1 MAYVKQRG
9 EDTYLV
15 RIMIGTDENG
25 RPIQKSRT
33 FHPSTSGLSKSKL
46 QKEIDAFVEKFEN
59 EFSTDVPHAD
69 KITQND
75 LADNAPPSDVV
86 IPSKRVERPVV
97 APILPKMNK
106 IETIPTFA
114 EFCEDYRQVKMKLLS
129 PTCWQLYENV
139 LTKYFI
145 PMFGQMRLNE
155 IRPSHVQKAIDF
167 FTSPEG
173 RTDGRGEVLKPP
185 TIRRYLTVLQSV
197 LTLAYKQE
205 LISSNP
211 ADTRRLEIPKVVH
224 PEVEAFSD
232 DEIDQILS
240 ALEEEPYNI
249 QALIGTALFTGARRG
264 EIVGLKWDDIDFEN
278 HLLYV
283 RRAIIKVRDQP
294 AVEKIPKTISSIR
307 SIAIPNRLCEILLE
321 YKKMQDKKIALLG
334 EDWFNGNYVFTEW
347 DGHVMN
353 PQTPTKQ
360 FDHFLKRHG
369 IRHLKFHGLRH
380 SSATWLLAHGTD
392 IKTVSK
398 RLGHTSIDTT
408 NIYVHALAKSDK
420 AAAECFDQLL

>member
-185 TIRRYLTVLQSV
+185 TIRRYYVRDESGVKVDGDLRLGIPFQNGIRIGIHIMFDQSHNAVGNIDCHWKHTLTFGICISE
-197 LTLAYKQE
+197 YDP
-205 LISSNP
+205 LISG
-211 ADTRRLEIPKVVH
+211 T
-224 PEVEAFSD
+224 
-232 DEIDQILS
+232 DEIIIAVHGFADL
-240 ALEEEPYNI
+240 
-249 QALIGTALFTGARRG
+249 RR
-264 EIVGLKWDDIDFEN
+264 
-278 HLLYV
+278 
-283 RRAIIKVRDQP
+283 
-294 AVEKIPKTISSIR
+294 
-307 SIAIPNRLCEILLE
+307 
-321 YKKMQDKKIALLG
+321 LLG
-334 EDWFNGNYVFTEW
+334 EKVDNIADTVTELPCHTVNNGFQVNVCVGLDLTGDN
-347 DGHVMN
+347 DGLSLYKCFHSASAVSVL
-353 PQTPTKQ
+353 PHTSGDDCIADLIGILVRVKFGDGFGGKQ
-360 FDHFLKRHG
+360 FHVFSSFQLKYSFG
-369 IRHLKFHGLRH
+369 FTALKK
-380 SSATWLLAHGTD
+380 SSTSLMED
-392 IKTVSK
+392 IFGYLPRTLPTMS
-398 RLGHTSIDTT
+398 R
-408 NIYVHALAKSDK
+408 
-420 AAAECFDQLL
+420 

>member
-25 RPIQKSRT
+25 RPIQRSRT

-75 LADNAPPSDVV
+75 LTDNAPPSDVV

-97 APILPKMNK
+97 APILPEMTK

-173 RTDGRGEVLKPP
+173 RTDGRGEVLGRAVIPAP
-185 TIRRYLTVLQSV
+185 ALLRPHMLSGIHIRPVPAGIRTVCGPRGHGCPAGFADDFPRAAGRPLFLRGGMRTIPERIQRHACICGIS
-197 LTLAYKQE
+197 AAR
-205 LISSNP
+205 LILRTWHEFVRCP
-211 ADTRRLEIPKVVH
+211 
-224 PEVEAFSD
+224 
-232 DEIDQILS
+232 
-240 ALEEEPYNI
+240 ALE
-249 QALIGTALFTGARRG
+249 GRFRDAR
-264 EIVGLKWDDIDFEN
+264 V
-278 HLLYV
+278 Y
-283 RRAIIKVRDQP
+283 
-294 AVEKIPKTISSIR
+294 
-307 SIAIPNRLCEILLE
+307 
-321 YKKMQDKKIALLG
+321 
-334 EDWFNGNYVFTEW
+334 
-347 DGHVMN
+347 
-353 PQTPTKQ
+353 
-360 FDHFLKRHG
+360 
-369 IRHLKFHGLRH
+369 
-380 SSATWLLAHGTD
+380 
-392 IKTVSK
+392 
-398 RLGHTSIDTT
+398 
-408 NIYVHALAKSDK
+408 
-420 AAAECFDQLL
+420 